1 MIIRR
6 VTVRAIIVLDGKLLC
21 VQQKPYSAISASMVQ
36 TNSWATPGGGL
47 DGGEAI
53 LAGLEREIIEE
64 LGIKPS
70 IGNLLYIQQFAHKQE
85 EQLEL
90 FFNVTNSQAF
100 LNIDLSKTTHGDTEI
115 NKAEFIEP
123 ATSPILPKF
132 LTTENIVEKI
142 NSNTPPTIFSY
153 L

>member
-1 MIIRR
+1 MIRR
-6 VTVRAIIVLDGKLLC
+6 VTVRAIILHEDKLLC

-47 DGGEAI
+47 DVGEAI

-64 LGIKPS
+64 LGVKP
-70 IGNLLYIQQFAHKQE
+70 IVGNLLYVQQFAHKEE

-90 FFNVTNSQAF
+90 FFNIINPQAF

-115 NKAEFIEP
+115 KTAEFIEP

-132 LTTENIVEKI
+132 LTTENLIEKA
-142 NSNTPPTIFSY
+142 NGNTPPTIFSY